1 MTMQKKHLL
10 LVMIG
15 LLILAAGVM
24 MVGTTAVSAG
34 SSTHYSINP
43 QAITSGGETV
53 AAGPYTIQASA
64 GQPLIGESGSA
75 SYTICSGFWCQI
87 RAALSKLFLP
97 LVTR

>member
-1 MTMQKKHLL
+1 MTMQKKVLL
-10 LVMIG
+10 LLMAG
-15 LLILAAGVM
+15 LLLLAGLM

-87 RAALSKLFLP
+87 RAAVHHLFLP
-97 LVTR
+97 LITR